1 MGLLL
6 PVITLYYQGL
16 DHEVGLTVIKK
27 GCILCPSGIATL
39 DIERPALSVESTG
52 LDFETSCKDVSRT
65 DETTIGNS
73 GTLGKAF

>member
-52 LDFETSCKDVSRT
+52 LILTTSCKT
-65 DETTIGNS
+65 CHQLMKTIIGNS
-73 GTLGKAF
+73 GTLCKAV